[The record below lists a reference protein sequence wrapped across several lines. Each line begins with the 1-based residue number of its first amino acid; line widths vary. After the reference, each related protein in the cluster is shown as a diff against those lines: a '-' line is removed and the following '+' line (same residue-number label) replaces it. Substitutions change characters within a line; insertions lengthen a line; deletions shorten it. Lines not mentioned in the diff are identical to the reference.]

1 MVRGS
6 VAHTRTHNNNNSNN
20 NNNDNN
26 NDNNKTNNKNSNDN
40 ICTITTTTTITT
52 LHILY
57 ARLSLW
63 RLFPQATALWVL
75 KTPAARR
82 GVATGRE
89 SRPAGGRCHFGGPLV
104 PHMIV
109 TGFWFKLA
117 SLSPPPAHFSRYKT
131 WFGGR
136 LPAGCPY
143 ADPQ

>member
-1 MVRGS
+1 M
-6 VAHTRTHNNNNSNN
+6 TM
-20 NNNDNN
+20 
-26 NDNNKTNNKNSNDN
+26 
-40 ICTITTTTTITT
+40 TITIAIGITITIAMTMTITIRIVITTIIVMIIAI

-57 ARLSLW
+57 ACLSLW

-89 SRPAGGRCHFGGPLV
+89 SRPAGGRCHFGSSLV

-117 SLSPPPAHFSRYKT
+117 SRSPPPAHFSRYKT

-136 LPAGCPY
+136 WPAGCPC
-143 ADPQ
+143 ADP